1 MCELKFMVEKTSVD
15 KIKQNCMNIL
25 SNKSILSNC
34 NAEFLEKY
42 KSLYQIKQIQAV
54 LNSEE
59 LISTAKILLQND
71 LNITMASKQGYMHR
85 NTLIYRIEKIK
96 RLIGLD
102 IRVFRDAIV
111 FENLV
116 LFYEMLKNK

>member
-1 MCELKFMVEKTSVD
+1 MVERTSVD

-25 SNKSILSNC
+25 SNKNILSNC
-34 NAEFLEKY
+34 NAEFLDKY

-54 LNSEE
+54 LNSDE

-116 LFYEMLKNK
+116 MFYEMLKNK